1 VSPDPWTAFLDWLT
15 TVIVPDWGELVGMLP
30 FFLILGVVGP
40 IVTLIALMWIW
51 DLMKRERARVEVED
65 PDVTAAPRDAAGLPV
80 FPANVPFCQ
89 EHALVYPPSQVRC
102 QVDGSDLSVRCPVD
116 DTVRLALEQTCR
128 ACGTRYVLGAA
139 RVPGL
144 VRRTGRPPSGGAA
157 VA

>member
-40 IVTLIALMWIW
+40 IVTLIALLWVW
-51 DLMKRERARVEVED
+51 DLMKRERARVELEE
-65 PDVTAAPRDAAGLPV
+65 PDVVPAPRDASGLPM
-80 FPANVPFCQ
+80 FPVNVPFCQ
-89 EHALVYPPSQVRC
+89 EHALVYPASAVRC
-102 QVDGSDLSVRCPVD
+102 TIDGADLSVRCPVD
-116 DTVRLALEQTCR
+116 ATLRLAAEQTCR

-139 RVPGL
+139 TVPAL
-144 VRRTGRPPSGGAA
+144 VRRSGQPPGGGAA